1 MPARSESR
9 SPRTDAPEAARI
21 RSSLKTRAYR
31 ELKAMIL
38 DGRLRPGQK
47 LGERDL
53 GAALKV
59 SRTPVREALNLLAQE
74 GLVEARPQRGHVV
87 ADADAKTA
95 ADLYDL
101 REVLELEA
109 IRLAMRR
116 MEPADLAGFER
127 LAKRLTRY
135 DGKPTQTEAE
145 LREAQTLHE
154 LIARASRNE
163 LLLEMLLRLWD
174 RLQLFV
180 WIDSLT
186 DEAART
192 RAEHADIIAAIRAD
206 DEPRVLKLM
215 AQHLRRSKANVLRAL
230 RGQRG

>member
-1 MPARSESR
+1 MTARTES
-9 SPRTDAPEAARI
+9 SATDAALPETARI
-21 RSSLKTRAYR
+21 KSTLKTRAYR

-38 DGRLRPGQK
+38 DGRLKPGQK
-47 LGERDL
+47 LAERDL

-87 ADADAKTA
+87 SAADAKTA
-95 ADLYDL
+95 EDLYDL

-116 MEPADLAGFER
+116 MQASDLASFEK
-127 LAKRLTRY
+127 LAKKLARY
-135 DGKPTQTEAE
+135 DGKPTQSETE
-145 LREAQTLHE
+145 LREAQALHE

-163 LLLEMLLRLWD
+163 LLLEMLMRLWD

-180 WIDSLT
+180 WIDSLI

-192 RAEHADIIAAIRAD
+192 RAEHADIIAAIRAG
-206 DEPRVLKLM
+206 DEAQVLARM
-215 AQHLRRSKANVLRAL
+215 AQHLRRSKANVLQAL
-230 RGQRG
+230 RVQRG

>member
-1 MPARSESR
+1 MPARTES
-9 SPRTDAPEAARI
+9 SATDAALPETARI
-21 RSSLKTRAYR
+21 KSTLKTRAYR

-38 DGRLRPGQK
+38 DGRLKPGQK
-47 LGERDL
+47 LAERDL

-87 ADADAKTA
+87 SAADAKTA
-95 ADLYDL
+95 EDLYDL

-116 MEPADLAGFER
+116 MQASDLAAFEK
-127 LAKRLTRY
+127 LAKKLARY
-135 DGKPTQTEAE
+135 DGKPTQSEAE

-163 LLLEMLLRLWD
+163 LLLEMLTRLWD

-192 RAEHADIIAAIRAD
+192 RAEHADIIAAIRAG
-206 DEPRVLKLM
+206 DEAQVLSRM
-215 AQHLRRSKANVLRAL
+215 AQHLRRSKANVLQAL
-230 RGQRG
+230 RVQRG

>member
-1 MPARSESR
+1 MTS
-9 SPRTDAPEAARI
+9 APTAD
-21 RSSLKTRAYR
+21 STLKTRTYR

-47 LGERDL
+47 LAERDL

-74 GLVEARPQRGHVV
+74 GLVQARPQRGHVV
-87 ADADAKTA
+87 SAADAKTA
-95 ADLYDL
+95 EDLYDL

-116 MEPADLAGFER
+116 MDASDLAAFEKLARR
-127 LAKRLTRY
+127 LARY
-135 DGKPTQTEAE
+135 DGKPTQSEAE

-163 LLLEMLLRLWD
+163 LLLEMLTRLWD

-186 DEAART
+186 DEAATT
-192 RAEHADIIAAIRAD
+192 RAEHAEIIAAIRAG
-206 DEPRVLKLM
+206 DETQVVSRM
-215 AQHLRRSKANVLRAL
+215 AQHLRRSKANVLQAL
-230 RGQRG
+230 KVQRG